1 LRARENEITD
11 EDLVVIPLPT
21 NNGAVTYAVARLV
34 SEGDR
39 AFAEAVV
46 AVPGTVFAPPRR
58 IALSPHSLAR
68 NPPRLK
74 PSAKFVPLRGNDHAA
89 AVTPTR
95 PLIHKKTAG
104 NCDDKCGETGAMFSR
119 RLGLTPHRI
128 TQ

>member
-1 LRARENEITD
+1 MTD

-58 IALSPHSLAR
+58 IALSPHSLAVIR
-68 NPPRLK
+68 PGSNHRPNLYLYEGMIMPP
-74 PSAKFVPLRGNDHAA
+74 P
-89 AVTPTR
+89 
-95 PLIHKKTAG
+95 
-104 NCDDKCGETGAMFSR
+104 
-119 RLGLTPHRI
+119 
-128 TQ
+128 